1 MANAFHYSI
10 GRKFIQAVSGA
21 FLIIF
26 LLLHATINFFSVID
40 SFTGKF
46 GVVANDDKLFSAG
59 DGLFQLGC
67 DFMSTPVITIMV
79 PVLALGFLI
88 HIGYGIYLSYYNMRA
103 RGGVKRYEVASK
115 AKADSWAS
123 TNMLVLGIVILGI
136 VFFHLTHF
144 WADMQLKEF
153 TGGEAVLVLFV
164 LELDHVLPPLEPQ
177 FDHLLH
183 AGVPLN
189 GVVHLLG
196 GVSEIARQGAHDL
209 GVVVQ
214 EGHAAGQAGVLED
227 LPCGFEIGEFL
238 LVVPQSGVAH
248 EIGDAVVQELGVH
261 HGDHFG
267 VEVLE
272 IGEFFLVQFL
282 DHPLVHHFSDE
293 VVRGDDD
300 VISCSARLELG
311 EHHFIGVEDVL
322 LDDAVVF
329 LFEAFQQ
336 FRGEVVRPG
345 VDVENL
351 FSSAACECHGRKH
364 KNEKEQDWGFGFHFP

>member
-88 HIGYGIYLSYYNMRA
+88 HIGYGICLSYYNMRA

-153 TGGEAVLVLFV
+153 TGGEAENPYLLLTTVFGSLFNLIVYLVWFV
-164 LELDHVLPPLEPQ
+164 AVWY
-177 FDHLLH
+177 HLCH
-183 AGVPLN
+183 
-189 GVVHLLG
+189 
-196 GVSEIARQGAHDL
+196 
-209 GVVVQ
+209 
-214 EGHAAGQAGVLED
+214 
-227 LPCGFEIGEFL
+227 GFWSMFQTVGW
-238 LVVPQSGVAH
+238 SGS
-248 EIGDAVVQELGVH
+248 IWMK
-261 HGDHFG
+261 
-267 VEVLE
+267 
-272 IGEFFLVQFL
+272 
-282 DHPLVHHFSDE
+282 
-293 VVRGDDD
+293 
-300 VISCSARLELG
+300 RLKV
-311 EHHFIGVEDVL
+311 IGVIVATIICL
-322 LDDAVVF
+322 MFVTVAVN
-329 LFEAFQQ
+329 AYIM
-336 FRGEVVRPG
+336 
-345 VDVENL
+345 
-351 FSSAACECHGRKH
+351 A
-364 KNEKEQDWGFGFHFP
+364 

>member
-153 TGGEAVLVLFV
+153 TGGEAENPYLLLTTVFGSLFNLIVYLVWFV
-164 LELDHVLPPLEPQ
+164 AVWY
-177 FDHLLH
+177 HLCH
-183 AGVPLN
+183 
-189 GVVHLLG
+189 
-196 GVSEIARQGAHDL
+196 
-209 GVVVQ
+209 
-214 EGHAAGQAGVLED
+214 
-227 LPCGFEIGEFL
+227 GFWSMFQTVGW
-238 LVVPQSGVAH
+238 SGS
-248 EIGDAVVQELGVH
+248 IWMK
-261 HGDHFG
+261 
-267 VEVLE
+267 
-272 IGEFFLVQFL
+272 
-282 DHPLVHHFSDE
+282 
-293 VVRGDDD
+293 
-300 VISCSARLELG
+300 RLKV
-311 EHHFIGVEDVL
+311 IGVIVATIICL
-322 LDDAVVF
+322 MFVTVAVN
-329 LFEAFQQ
+329 AYIM
-336 FRGEVVRPG
+336 
-345 VDVENL
+345 
-351 FSSAACECHGRKH
+351 A
-364 KNEKEQDWGFGFHFP
+364 